1 MKTLIMTGGSGFMGQ
16 AWLNTHGHQYQV
28 YNIGRSC
35 SYSGP
40 NFTHIACDLSDPVS
54 LKAVLQGNQLP
65 SAVDGFL
72 HLAVSRLHRDFPL
85 SAMDMFE
92 INVGAFA
99 RLIDYAHQAGA
110 TQVVLGSTGSV
121 YDGLDEDNVSD
132 DRPLSPS
139 KYFPATKLSAE
150 LLAAQYS
157 EHLALTVLRFFT
169 PYGPEQTGRLIQDL
183 AARIRSGSA
192 VSLPATGGGM
202 AVCGIYIDDVVK
214 IIEMS
219 LNKSVKGTFNVAGND
234 RFDIEKLALCIGNII
249 GIAPVFERD
258 MNRTVRRVTPD
269 LSALGHLID
278 LKTLRSFEDGL
289 RLCLTQ

>member
-16 AWLNTHGHQYQV
+16 AWLNRHGHQYKLF
-28 YNIGRSC
+28 NLGRSC
-35 SYSGP
+35 HYSGP
-40 NFTHIACDLSDPVS
+40 NFTHIPCDLADPVS
-54 LKAVLQGNQLP
+54 VKSVLQGHQLP
-65 SAVDGFL
+65 SALDGFL
-72 HLAVSRLHRDFPL
+72 HLAVSRLHRDFPS

-99 RLIDYAHQAGA
+99 RLMDFAHRAGA
-110 TQVVLGSTGSV
+110 AQVVLGSTGSV

-132 DRPLSPS
+132 DRPLSPT

-202 AVCGIYIDDVVK
+202 AVCGIYIDDVVQ
-214 IIEMS
+214 ILEHC
-219 LNKSVKGTFNVAGND
+219 LTTDARGTYNVAGHD
-234 RFDIEKLALCIGNII
+234 RFDIETLALCIGRII

-258 MNRTVRRVTPD
+258 MSRTVRRVTPD
-269 LSALGHLID
+269 LSSLRKLID
-278 LKTLRSFEDGL
+278 PKRLTAFEDGL
-289 RLCLTQ
+289 RLCLKP